1 MDWCPVE
8 WPPRSK
14 SCTVDLKHKRESC
27 KKAFLAG
34 MLGIFLLLSM
44 TGLALGYAVW
54 TKEID
59 GGQTLARVSGY
70 IQDRI
75 LGQVTVH
82 LTVDGKRT
90 TIKSTGR
97 TVQEVLEQQGIKMN
111 SQDVVH
117 PARSATL
124 ERDMDIKVTR
134 VLVKRETQEVS
145 LPFATKYISNPEM
158 PKGFSK
164 KISEGQAG
172 TELQIWEL
180 QYEDGIEVSRT
191 CVSKEIQKEPVDCI
205 IQVGVQSSVSRGG
218 QSLRFSQA
226 YDMLATGY
234 TYTGYKT
241 ASGRNPGPG
250 VAAVDPR
257 VVPLG
262 TRLYIEGYGRAVALD
277 TGGMIKGN
285 RIDLFFETQN
295 QALSWGARKT
305 RVYVLE

>member
-1 MDWCPVE
+1 MDWCPIE

-14 SCTVDLKHKRESC
+14 SCTVDLKNKRESC

-34 MLGIFLLLSM
+34 MLGIFLLLGM
-44 TGLALGYAVW
+44 TGMALGYAVW

-59 GGQTLARVSGY
+59 GGQALARVSGY

-82 LTVDGKRT
+82 LTVDGKKT
-90 TIKSTGR
+90 TIKSNGR

-111 SQDVVH
+111 PQDVVH

-124 ERDMDIKVTR
+124 ERDMDIIVTR
-134 VLVKRETQEVS
+134 VMIKRETQEVS
-145 LPFATKYISNPEM
+145 LPFATKYVSNPEM

-164 KISEGQAG
+164 KISEGQTG
-172 TELQIWEL
+172 TELQTWEF

-191 CVSKEIQKEPVDCI
+191 CVSKEVQKKTVDCI
-205 IQVGVQSSVSRGG
+205 IQVGAQSSLSRGG
-218 QSLRFSQA
+218 QSFRFSRA

-241 ASGRNPGPG
+241 ASGRTPGPG

-262 TRLYIEGYGRAVALD
+262 TRLYIEGYGPAVALD
-277 TGGMIKGN
+277 TGGLIKGN